1 MILQYLLL
9 LSKSFSIV
17 KMYKLMSNFVFISVI
32 SDFLFNQPNFFLL
45 FILAKL
51 SKLFLGILEGKG
63 TLEQLGENV
72 VCFPIEQLK
81 YTGKWCCDYTKGGS
95 SSYTTKPSHQN
106 GGIRTPSDLTSSANR
121 LMLPSHGMRWQYL
134 SLPQEAL

>member
-1 MILQYLLL
+1 
-9 LSKSFSIV
+9 
-17 KMYKLMSNFVFISVI
+17 MYKLMSNFVFISVI

-81 YTGKWCCDYTKGGS
+81 YTGK
-95 SSYTTKPSHQN
+95 
-106 GGIRTPSDLTSSANR
+106 
-121 LMLPSHGMRWQYL
+121 
-134 SLPQEAL
+134 